1 MSDVKFKVGDRVT
14 AVCGGILNGKSGV
27 IITIPILPYYVSTLM
42 CGVDFGIICH
52 GTTHTL
58 NSSIPSA
65 TGRWMYFDELE
76 KMESELVVELL

>member
-27 IITIPILPYYVSTLM
+27 IITIPNYVSTLM

-58 NSSIPSA
+58 SSSIPNA

-76 KMESELVVELL
+76 KIESKLVVELL